1 MKTFEKLKPQTVKQ
15 ITKQATDTEEEE
27 FIEETVQYYKVIEK
41 KEVVEENITTL
52 ENFVEVIR
60 LLEEKKQKL
69 IEEIDA
75 EIAYNQEILDWLKKL

>member
-1 MKTFEKLKPQTVKQ
+1 MKTFEKLQPQTLKQ
-15 ITKQATDTEEEE
+15 ITKVATDTEDEK
-27 FIEETVQYYKVIEK
+27 FIEETIQYYKVIET

-69 IEEIDA
+69 VEEIDA
-75 EIAYNQEILDWLKKL
+75 EIAYNQNILTELKKL

>member
-15 ITKQATDTEEEE
+15 ITKLATEKEPEE
-27 FIEETVQYYKVIEK
+27 FIEETVQYYKVIET

-69 IEEIDA
+69 VEEIDA
-75 EIAYNQEILDWLKKL
+75 EIAYNQNILTELKKL